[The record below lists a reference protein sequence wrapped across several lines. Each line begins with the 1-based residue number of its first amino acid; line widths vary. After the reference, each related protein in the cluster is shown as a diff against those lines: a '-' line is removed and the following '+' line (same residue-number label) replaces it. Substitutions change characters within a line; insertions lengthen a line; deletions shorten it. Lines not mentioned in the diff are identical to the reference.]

1 MTLLSALQTLFTT
14 NVSAAPSAPACNW
27 QAPPPMVND
36 ALGGQRAGTVR
47 RIACATPE
55 FLPRPTHCIER

>member
-1 MTLLSALQTLFTT
+1 MTLRTAFQALFTSK
-14 NVSAAPSAPACNW
+14 VPAAPQPAGNW

-47 RIACATPE
+47 RIGCATPE
-55 FLPRPTHCIER
+55 FLPRPSRCMGR